1 MTELENQELESII
14 DAYKDW
20 NKNRNWDKVDNKDYS
35 LWGPESNIRDSI
47 WYLLDWYNSNHFSS
61 EVPVCFEYADNLVKY
76 IKSNVKLKYLTVEVN
91 TTVHFP
97 MVHGNIVIKNLKGE
111 KLKKLDPWYK
121 FPDKP
126 ANPPDE
132 RDGAPDGNGE
142 PTVPHLDDPPKKTPY
157 NPDDD
162 PDIPHLKDPPK
173 KRPYNP
179 FVDGLLDGLKGLFG
193 TAGQDPIVLDLDG
206 DGVETLGQDAGV
218 FFDHDANGFAQLSG
232 WVAPDDGLLVWDR
245 NGNGQI
251 DDGSELFGN
260 NSLLENGQKAAN
272 GFAALAE
279 LDKNGDGVLDANDAA
294 FAALRVWR
302 DKNSD
307 GQVGE
312 GELLTLDELG
322 IQSLGTNYTVQQV
335 VDANGNALRQQGSFT
350 YVNGSTGQM
359 GDVWFTEDTARSL
372 PTERVEVPEEIAAL
386 PDVMAFGNVYSL
398 HQAMARD
405 ESGALRTLV
414 EEFAWADG
422 YLTVGLPAAA

>member
-1 MTELENQELESII
+1 MANPVVVGIGAVVGAVQFAQII
-14 DAYKDW
+14 DYLVGKEMWTREQVKYLFSGD
-20 NKNRNWDKVDNKDYS
+20 WDKAIASFNSTESEYEYDQFS
-35 LWGPESNIRDSI
+35 LSPE
-47 WYLLDWYNSNHFSS
+47 
-61 EVPVCFEYADNLVKY
+61 EKEAVKRAA
-76 IKSNVKLKYLTVEVN
+76 SAVLS
-91 TTVHFP
+91 
-97 MVHGNIVIKNLKGE
+97 
-111 KLKKLDPWYK
+111 
-121 FPDKP
+121 
-126 ANPPDE
+126 AS
-132 RDGAPDGNGE
+132 AP
-142 PTVPHLDDPPKKTPY
+142 L
-157 NPDDD
+157 
-162 PDIPHLKDPPK
+162 
-173 KRPYNP
+173 P
-179 FVDGLLDGLKGLFG
+179 FVLNVLKSLFG
-193 TAGQDPIVLDLDG
+193 SAKQASSPLILDLDG

-218 FFDHDANGFAQLSG
+218 FFDHDGNGFAQLSG

-279 LDKNGDGVLDANDAA
+279 LDKNGDGVLDASDAA

-307 GQVGE
+307 GKVGE

-322 IQSLGTNYTVQQV
+322 IQSLCTSYTVQQV